1 MLSINIQAFEIMRG
15 DFLLLPE
22 EVSLIWNSVSDDFEI
37 EYSEIP
43 HQIYMEVTRR
53 IPITAYWNVI
63 SVTPILK
70 PNTEFRGLL
79 ISWISIWRFVV
90 SSQNKNRDAEL
101 DSHFFTLFS
110 AVEDF
115 LVANPTTRSL
125 KIPTGPRKTINDF
138 YFLLTRHSKDNME
151 VAQYASLLG
160 ITPSYLNKLCQRV
173 GVASPK
179 RLIDQQALV
188 EIKTLL
194 STTELP
200 IKAIAERVNF
210 EDTSYLCRFF
220 RRMTGQSPQQF
231 RESR

>member
-1 MLSINIQAFEIMRG
+1 M
-15 DFLLLPE
+15 
-22 EVSLIWNSVSDDFEI
+22 SDDFGI

-43 HQIYMEVTRR
+43 HQIYVDVTRR

-63 SVTPILK
+63 SVNPVLK

-90 SSQNKNRDAEL
+90 SSYNKNRDAEL

-115 LVANPTTRSL
+115 LAANPTFRSL

-138 YFLLTRHSKDNME
+138 YFLLTRHSKENLE
-151 VAQYASLLG
+151 VAEYASLLG

-179 RLIDQQALV
+179 RLIDQQTLV

-194 STTELP
+194 LTTELP
-200 IKAIAERVNF
+200 IKAIAEKVNF

-220 RRMTGQSPQQF
+220 RRRTGQSPQQF
-231 RESR
+231 RESI